1 MRNFLM
7 NKLVRDKIAANMESQ
22 GKKVETRI
30 LNDEEFVKELKVKL
44 GEELAELNEVNFGDR
59 DNFKNELADIQLL
72 IDYLLKTNN
81 ISKEELEEFQKKKN
95 EKVGAFDKRI
105 FAGKVSLQ
113 DDDEWVDYYIKKGFE
128 EVK

>member
-1 MRNFLM
+1 MRSFLM
-7 NKLVRDKIAANMESQ
+7 NKLVRDKIASNMEDQ
-22 GKKVETRI
+22 GKKVKTRI

-44 GEELAELNEVNFGDR
+44 AEELAELNEVEFGDR

-72 IDYLLKTNN
+72 VDYLLKTNK

-95 EKVGAFDKRI
+95 EKVGAFEKRI
-105 FAGKVSLQ
+105 FAGKVSLK
-113 DDDEWVDYYIKKGFE
+113 DDDEWVDYYVKKGFE